1 MPAYAAKENV
11 MPISDN
17 ILQKI
22 KERAANNIMGINP
35 ANTNCDVVIAH
46 YGSKIMKDPL
56 LNKMFLNGRTQ
67 VACALD
73 FTSIDKAWSSIEET
87 LNGVAAERKKVLGES
102 SPDRLGTVLLLLIEK
117 ADDIPK
123 IKPIVEQIN
132 NRNKKNQNKDY
143 CRVEICIEQAEGLDT
158 DDCLPRDVPDG
169 VNRVWKLTDLNKV
182 AAFNLILL
190 LTLHVFNKV
199 EGVEYIRVKYGK
211 VYSAQESSRVGA
223 VCERINSILGV
234 TVNDENDQDQCRKFD
249 AQLQA
254 CKEQAEEKMNELTET
269 FFSVAPCKL
278 ELLPQYSKLSRN
290 ADIHTVY
297 GTDKEGHP
305 ICEIFR
311 DNILKAAQ
319 ELFEKELCSQEET
332 FFGEFPLSMFENKNI
347 AKLIEHL
354 KEKAELA
361 DRKEDEYHKDAR
373 MYAGAWEERLE
384 EGIKEKFIVFFG
396 SKFKALVEDAGNM
409 RNDLCACR
417 DILRPICFE
426 DGNVGSHTDK
436 LNWQGLDCDKLLET
450 CEARSRFEMNEQDRI
465 WGEIQNRAADGSD
478 TQQDYLFSSGEETQ
492 HDIEQSCKHR
502 IRIRGLSP
510 GFMFG
515 GRLLVFSQ
523 RGALKN
529 VQTENMDESAQQG
542 DAE

>member
-11 MPISDN
+11 MPISEN

-22 KERAANNIMGINP
+22 KEKATSNIAGISP
-35 ANTNCDVVIAH
+35 VNTNCDVVIAH

-73 FTSIDKAWSSIEET
+73 FTSIDEAWHSIDEA
-87 LNGVAAERKKVLGES
+87 LKGVAAERERVLATS
-102 SPDRLGTVLLLLIEK
+102 STDRLVTVLLLLIEK

-123 IKPIVEQIN
+123 IKPIVEHIN
-132 NRNKKNQNKDY
+132 NRNKQKQNKDC
-143 CRVEICIEQAEGLDT
+143 CRVEICIENAESLDK

-169 VNRVWKLTDLNKV
+169 VNRVWKLTDPNKV

-190 LTLHVFNKV
+190 LTLHVFNKA
-199 EGVEYIRVKYGK
+199 EGVEYIRVKDGK

-223 VCERINSILGV
+223 VCGRINSILGV
-234 TVNDENDQDQCRKFD
+234 TVVDRANQDQCRKFD

-254 CKEQAEEKMNELTET
+254 CKEKAEEKMNELTET
-269 FFSVAPCKL
+269 FLSVAPCKL

-311 DNILKAAQ
+311 KNILKAAQ
-319 ELFEKELCSQEET
+319 EFFEKELCSQEET
-332 FFGEFPLSMFENKNI
+332 FFGKFPINMFENKNI

-361 DRKEDEYHKDAR
+361 DRKEDEYLEDAR
-373 MYAGAWEERLE
+373 KYAAAWEERLE

-417 DILRPICFE
+417 DILRPICSE
-426 DGNVGSHTDK
+426 KLNVGSQTADP
-436 LNWQGLDCDKLLET
+436 NWQGLDCDKLLRT
-450 CEARSRFEMNEQDRI
+450 CEARSRFEMDEQDRI

-502 IRIRGLSP
+502 IRIRGLTP

-515 GRLLVFSQ
+515 GRLLVRRQGSAQ
-523 RGALKN
+523 RS

>member
-319 ELFEKELCSQEET
+319 EFFEKELCSQEET

-417 DILRPICFE
+417 DILRPIYFE

>member
-311 DNILKAAQ
+311 DNTLKAAQ
-319 ELFEKELCSQEET
+319 EFFEKELCSQEET